1 MEPIEEE
8 PFVIKDVGIK
18 PKKKLGIKQKI
29 GIACAVLVAAII
41 LYPIMSIMMR
51 IYNRSRYKD
60 DLFLQKDVAKYLE
73 DRYDE
78 EFIVVFNRGMSG
90 AYNYV
95 QLFAR
100 PITNKTQKIQ
110 IQGYYNKKGKL
121 DYYDDYVMIKLK
133 DEYEAYL
140 EPMIDEYFDDY
151 KFYLEFHSEWITNNL
166 PPDTKVED
174 LWELNANQDYPL
186 PTLFLYLKNSEINN
200 YDEATVKKLAED
212 LKTGN
217 YRGCFEP
224 LMFGDDEFFDKRNRQ
239 NIHKDIGARSE
250 DTDNYVIF
258 IYDNKIECRHDRREF
273 IWY

>member
-29 GIACAVLVAAII
+29 GIVCAVLAAAII

-121 DYYDDYVMIKLK
+121 DYYDDYVMIKLT

-140 EPMIDEYFDDY
+140 DPIIDEYFDDY
-151 KFYLEFHSEWITNNL
+151 KFYLKFRSEWITNNL

-174 LWELNANQDYPL
+174 LWELNPNQDYPL
-186 PTLFLYLKNSEINN
+186 PELFVYVKNSEKNN
-200 YDEATVKKLAED
+200 CNETTVKKLAED
-212 LKTGN
+212 LQAGN
-217 YRGCFEP
+217 YRGYFEVKRYEE
-224 LMFGDDEFFDKRNRQ
+224 DEFFDKRNRE
-239 NIHKDIGARSE
+239 NIYKDIGATTA
-250 DTDNYVIF
+250 DMYVIF
-258 IYDNKIECRHDRREF
+258 TYDNKIECRHDRREF
-273 IWY
+273 TWY